1 MAWSLQWYKNS
12 LLAWMWDVNAQQAVM
27 SETPWFNMF
36 ANTNQTNVPWMDIL
50 NPTERRN
57 QEYDTNAMR
66 AEALNKEVEIWL
78 WTRVDNVMSDADKQ
92 SYLNSLTK
100 NQYNQM
106 LKYKNEWYWFMAS
119 KALLENSYKLAD
131 PNATWLM
138 KYKDYAD
145 KDAYYYNNSS
155 NWVSNFVERY
165 LSNPLWKLSK
175 WWNEDLWFA
184 EDAQRWNVNFA
195 DRFANLT
202 IWNIINWLDT
212 AAKGIVWIVDEGES
226 KVKSLY
232 DKVVKWYDTDWDFY
246 DKDREETIVDK
257 IIDTAYGA
265 WESVLWAVWLIPNPV
280 SFWVAAW
287 LSTEPWE
294 KIGWLTIWTISK
306 LVDETLSLPW
316 IRAWYNLLSDDS
328 KDKVSTWLA
337 MIITGKAAKAWGA
350 KLSAKAEPYI
360 RTTKEMVQNWLN
372 KWAEY
377 AKVQADFENFSKTKW
392 RTEREDW
399 TFVETENYNPWYRGR
414 VASEF
419 WEWFKEG
426 VKEKFNNP
434 NWTNLSERG
443 STPYQEWLQWWEI
456 PTWWENVNK
465 TNANNTQSN
474 WIVNTIWASQLR
486 QRNKMNKVQWIKFA
500 NRYWTDYWT
509 WMAQRGFNQSYDNNI
524 NQLIDY
530 DKYMQNQKRQAL
542 WAITQRYREPAVDD
556 MLLEAINRAEYI
568 KSDDL
573 WKLQNLALKNEQW
586 WLTPADID
594 YVRQR
599 FWYNFPLR
607 FDGTD
612 IAWTTQRNNNM
623 YMRVKDVLERIADEN
638 WIPQLRDINREI
650 AATHHIIE
658 WTTRYYNW
666 IATNDIVSLKDLI
679 TLAWTVA
686 NPSARPL
693 FVIQQSLKMP
703 KVRDAILGK
712 LIKGKT
718 TEERNQ
724 IKIDFDKIRKIQNEA
739 EQRRMLEEWIAKW
752 NLKVEEATKAMQN
765 RLPENI
771 TQWGVSAWDRWFM
784 ATYWDWPTYWELWLG
799 NIRETASPQYLLRAI
814 IEQLK
819 ESNLIKDINTSEA
832 INQILANL
840 SPEAQAK
847 LAQIANKLANWR
859 ELTPEE
865 WKVVEKLA
873 DIIRQDQDTITD
885 VQQPWLF
892 DWVDQNNKNI
902 LYHVTKNNNLTK
914 FEDLNKLREYKLK
927 IEEADEKIKNAPS
940 SLSKEYQDAWQEK
953 MDLIKN
959 MPEWMDVLDQI
970 WQNWS
975 RGWEWIYLTS
985 RPYEWSMTLRDQWI
999 DLWDNVYAIYLPEW
1013 VEEYMQTAWNDILLP
1028 EAIVDWTKAVVL
1040 WKVDIEKWDIEY
1052 QANQL
1057 LEEYTKNKWRL
1068 DNWEPTDIN
1077 NTNLPTK
1084 PTNNGWE
1091 NGWIVEQG
1099 EVKENWV
1106 YKPTTWWELDWG
1118 RSEET
1123 VWEVQSWLW
1132 VGNKEIEWEVQEI
1145 TDISEA
1151 NDIIDSIWDKSTWWL
1166 HMVSPS
1172 NWKYRTFV
1180 NPEKTAAISIEWD
1193 KIIDYVQDN
1202 NAPDNAWDQIILK
1215 AIEEWANKLDAETLL
1230 MAEHFENFWFKP
1242 LVRDGNGK
1250 YLLAHNWDSVDVVR
1264 DNIWKYKTPKLNMLQ
1279 ILKAKWA
1286 AEKFRDKFMKDDYW
1300 QKLWDIEWWDGLKNY
1315 ENFDTKFDTESKIKD
1330 YLDKS
1335 FEYLDSAVPSDM
1347 EAIFNKT
1354 EAMAT
1359 QIYNWHISYKD
1370 TWLIYE
1376 NWNGWLKQRYKD
1388 VEDGVMW
1395 LYSRPK
1401 NQLALWVE
1409 DWYTAPHET
1418 LHLILYKS
1426 WLELTWR
1433 EIELADL
1440 ASKMIDDGSLRR
1452 KEDTVIWKLLWEFA
1466 DIYKDVKYWSLR
1478 DVDVKRIFDYTKYSN
1493 NLTKTIEYYKDPSEQ
1508 MAAFWE
1514 AFYEFVQWKDA
1525 VSESGIQFPK
1535 WLCVRFAKWL
1545 GNMDLARVSW
1555 ELHSWEL
1562 WTVTHKHLISPYIDW
1577 LGTVRNVWELF
1588 DKSKPVWSNKSIA
1601 VELQERRWYHW
1612 SPYSFDKFDSSHMW
1626 EWEWAQAHWWGHY
1639 IAIEE
1644 WTARHY
1650 GGMNESNTWWVNFIL
1665 DGKPY
1670 KEVYNTLDEFEKDA
1684 FDSFKAY
1691 RLNDYEFWEAWDM
1704 VKEKSSE
1711 DINNRIRQDESFIN
1725 YLNERMKEKPEE
1737 AEQLKNMIE
1746 ETKKH
1751 LEKYKAKK
1759 SELSKIDDLRK
1770 RSGVD
1775 NNLYEVEIPDPIKK
1789 DTPTGSNYLEE
1800 DGKITY
1806 QQVEKIAEW
1815 LKDYDARWEW
1825 GKSKFLEN
1833 IIRDL
1838 DDAWWEWN
1846 DKTNKY
1852 EIKWTVTWEKLYR
1865 HLSDYLRDIWEES
1878 WAKKASEYLESLW
1891 YDWIHYFW
1899 NRDWEAYVIF
1909 NDDAIDIKS
1918 HKTL

>member
-294 KIGWLTIWTISK
+294 KLGWLTIWTISK

-360 RTTKEMVQNWLN
+360 KTTKEMVQNWLN
-372 KWAEY
+372 KWAAY
-377 AKVQADFENFSKTKW
+377 AKVQADFEEFSKTKW
-392 RTEREDW
+392 WTEREDW

-486 QRNKMNKVQWIKFA
+486 QWNKMNKVQWIKFA

-509 WMAQRGFNQSYDNNI
+509 WMAQRWFNQSYDNNI

-586 WLTPADID
+586 GLTPADID

-718 TEERNQ
+718 NEERNQ

-765 RLPENI
+765 RLPADIVKDPNSWNWWWVE
-771 TQWGVSAWDRWFM
+771 AWDRWFM

-873 DIIRQDQDTITD
+873 DIIRQDQDSMGVKLRWFD
-885 VQQPWLF
+885 VSNHPYKDYIEWVPVEELKKFKEFDRLWEDANSDSKENIENLRQLIRENKLNQPLILQYSQWNRKALLVEWNHRIVAAELEWL
-892 DWVDQNNKNI
+892 DAVPVRVMRIKRDLDKGVE
-902 LYHVTKNNNLTK
+902 VTWIEPNQHWYVE
-914 FEDLNKLREYKLK
+914 EDLRPSE
-927 IEEADEKIKNAPS
+927 IGIKVVEDW
-940 SLSKEYQDAWQEK
+940 LD
-953 MDLIKN
+953 I
-959 MPEWMDVLDQI
+959 PEWTDKI
-970 WQNWS
+970 NP
-975 RGWEWIYLTS
+975 T
-985 RPYEWSMTLRDQWI
+985 
-999 DLWDNVYAIYLPEW
+999 DLPTNNP
-1013 VEEYMQTAWNDILLP
+1013 TN
-1028 EAIVDWTKAVVL
+1028 DWTNQWGTEWGISWPQESWWVIPWWKTDGWVVLTTDWWWTEGVL
-1040 WKVDIEKWDIEY
+1040 WKDVRGLWDTKGTVWPSDKVTEITNPEERTEILDSIDKDWY
-1052 QANQL
+1052 QWFKLNRDDTNDESFRTIASKD
-1057 LEEYTKNKWRL
+1057 KNVLISIDEDWTISEFARGFEATPE
-1068 DNWEPTDIN
+1068 D
-1077 NTNLPTK
+1077 
-1084 PTNNGWE
+1084 
-1091 NGWIVEQG
+1091 
-1099 EVKENWV
+1099 VKEVVLAWLDI
-1106 YKPTTWWELDWG
+1106 WWNKINSAPALLSSYLE
-1118 RSEET
+1118 
-1123 VWEVQSWLW
+1123 WLW
-1132 VGNKEIEWEVQEI
+1132 FRVI
-1145 TDISEA
+1145 A
-1151 NDIIDSIWDKSTWWL
+1151 RTW
-1166 HMVSPS
+1166 
-1172 NWKYRTFV
+1172 
-1180 NPEKTAAISIEWD
+1180 
-1193 KIIDYVQDN
+1193 
-1202 NAPDNAWDQIILK
+1202 
-1215 AIEEWANKLDAETLL
+1215 EWADARY
-1230 MAEHFENFWFKP
+1230 F
-1242 LVRDGNGK
+1242 
-1250 YLLAHNWDSVDVVR
+1250 LAHNWESSDVVR
-1264 DNIWKYKTPKLNMLQ
+1264 
-1279 ILKAKWA
+1279 
-1286 AEKFRDKFMKDDYW
+1286 EKFEKYQKNIFYDKVKTLSTEEAIKRRDEYMDDNVW
-1300 QKLWDIEWWDGLKNY
+1300 ELSNIQWWTWLKNY
-1315 ENFDTKFDTESKIKD
+1315 EDFDSKFTTEKQIKQYILDNFAEIKWNATPERKALYNELLAKSK
-1330 YLDKS
+1330 
-1335 FEYLDSAVPSDM
+1335 E
-1347 EAIFNKT
+1347 
-1354 EAMAT
+1354 
-1359 QIYNWHISYKD
+1359 IYNWHISTKETNLRYLNKIGGW
-1370 TWLIYE
+1370 TTLWKWQRRLIKITL
-1376 NWNGWLKQRYKD
+1376 WTSNGGTPAHEFTHNL
-1388 VEDGVMW
+1388 
-1395 LYSRPK
+1395 
-1401 NQLALWVE
+1401 
-1409 DWYTAPHET
+1409 DW
-1418 LHLILYKS
+1418 KF
-1426 WLELTWR
+1426 WKELTWWGAR
-1433 EIELADL
+1433 LSEIVAYLIDYWIKKKENAWKKAEL
-1440 ASKMIDDGSLRR
+1440 I
-1452 KEDTVIWKLLWEFA
+1452 WEFV
-1466 DIYKDVKYWSLR
+1466 DIYKDIIKRGRDRDQFYSWNKTYWTHPR
-1478 DVDVKRIFDYTKYSN
+1478 
-1493 NLTKTIEYYKDPSEQ
+1493 EE
-1508 MAAFWE
+1508 MARFWDG
-1514 AFYEFVQWKDA
+1514 F
-1525 VSESGIQFPK
+1525 
-1535 WLCVRFAKWL
+1535 
-1545 GNMDLARVSW
+1545 
-1555 ELHSWEL
+1555 
-1562 WTVTHKHLISPYIDW
+1562 
-1577 LGTVRNVWELF
+1577 
-1588 DKSKPVWSNKSIA
+1588 
-1601 VELQERRWYHW
+1601 
-1612 SPYSFDKFDSSHMW
+1612 
-1626 EWEWAQAHWWGHY
+1626 
-1639 IAIEE
+1639 
-1644 WTARHY
+1644 
-1650 GGMNESNTWWVNFIL
+1650 VNFV
-1665 DGKPY
+1665 K
-1670 KEVYNTLDEFEKDA
+1670 T
-1684 FDSFKAY
+1684 
-1691 RLNDYEFWEAWDM
+1691 WEPM
-1704 VKEKSSE
+1704 
-1711 DINNRIRQDESFIN
+1711 
-1725 YLNERMKEKPEE
+1725 
-1737 AEQLKNMIE
+1737 
-1746 ETKKH
+1746 
-1751 LEKYKAKK
+1751 
-1759 SELSKIDDLRK
+1759 
-1770 RSGVD
+1770 
-1775 NNLYEVEIPDPIKK
+1775 
-1789 DTPTGSNYLEE
+1789 SNYWEIYPKGLMVR
-1800 DGKITY
+1800 Y
-1806 QQVEKIAEW
+1806 AEW
-1815 LKDYDARWEW
+1815 LWKLDEARENWE
-1825 GKSKFLEN
+1825 
-1833 IIRDL
+1833 L
-1838 DDAWWEWN
+1838 DDWTLKSIYNAHDSRPLEIEWVWKVFVLVV
-1846 DKTNKY
+1846 D
-1852 EIKWTVTWEKLYR
+1852 
-1865 HLSDYLRDIWEES
+1865 
-1878 WAKKASEYLESLW
+1878 EY
-1891 YDWIHYFW
+1891 
-1899 NRDWEAYVIF
+1899 
-1909 NDDAIDIKS
+1909 
-1918 HKTL
+1918 